1 MDPPGRTSHTISCGP
16 PAPARHT
23 LIPNPDQL
31 RAIAHLR
38 EGDLAQVPF
47 AVLLHS
53 IASSRKTVALEI
65 ERLPLKKEIIFE
77 RGVPVDCRSNLLHET
92 LPRFMVQQGLLS
104 DEQSQ
109 DFLAKSASKGLQFG
123 EALILEG
130 MISASEIYRVLQ
142 QNLARKLLD
151 PFSWRSGA
159 FRLSGNPPRVDSP
172 LKVNAP
178 QLVLTG
184 IAKFAPDEEVNSSI
198 GPLVG
203 KRLFLNPSPPYGLEE
218 LRLSDGQQRLLT
230 MLEKGKRIDE
240 LAAETTVPFDE
251 IMRFLYTAAVLGLVL
266 PEDWLPKE
274 TEIQMPKPAK
284 AAASAKPAPA
294 PAPAAAAAPAL
305 APADQDKLRN
315 QLMEVYLRHRK
326 QDAFE
331 LLGVPEGAS
340 QADLE
345 QRFLDFSRICA
356 PWQFQA
362 TGLETLVEKAE
373 EVFLAGARAFGELS
387 NAEERNALLLRRRKM
402 REEKAAKP
410 QSDRFAIKSELLDSE
425 FQFKKG
431 QALLA
436 AGRYRDAR
444 NQLQFALDCDASNAL
459 YRAELAYCK
468 YLDVPAAEAE
478 RSLEEL
484 KDTLRMDPKCGIAAY
499 YMGLVQTDLEQW
511 EPAEQSLQK
520 AIKLMMPDRRPIE
533 GLKLLQE
540 RQKAKKRRFF
550 G

>member
-1 MDPPGRTSHTISCGP
+1 M
-16 PAPARHT
+16 
-23 LIPNPDQL
+23 IPNPDQL
-31 RAIAHLR
+31 RAIANLR

-53 IASSRKTVALEI
+53 IAATQKTVALEI

-77 RGVPVDCRSNLLHET
+77 KGFPVDCRSNLLHET
-92 LPRFMVQQGLLS
+92 LPRFMVQQGLLT

-109 DFLAKSASKGLQFG
+109 EYLAKAASVGLQFG
-123 EALILEG
+123 EALILDG
-130 MISASEIYRVLQ
+130 VISASEIYRVLQ

-159 FRLSGNPPRVDSP
+159 FRLQSNPPRVESP

-184 IAKFAPDEEVNSSI
+184 IGKFAPDEEINSSI

-203 KRLFLNPSPPYGLEE
+203 KKLFLNPSPPYALDD
-218 LRLSDGQQRLLT
+218 LRLSDAQHKLLA

-274 TEIQMPKPAK
+274 TEIQMPKAQRPA
-284 AAASAKPAPA
+284 APARPQPAPA
-294 PAPAAAAAPAL
+294 PVAAAAAVV
-305 APADQDKLRN
+305 APADQEKLRN
-315 QLMEVYLRHRK
+315 QLMEIYLRHRK
-326 QDAFE
+326 QDSFE
-331 LLGVPEGAS
+331 LLGVPEGATGS
-340 QADLE
+340 EIE
-345 QRFLDFSRICA
+345 QRFLEYSRRCT
-356 PWQFQA
+356 PWQFA
-362 TGLETLVEKAE
+362 VPGLEALVEKAE
-373 EVFLAGARAFGELS
+373 EVFLAGARAFGELTDT
-387 NAEERNALLLRRRKM
+387 ERRNALAMRRKRL
-402 REEKAAKP
+402 REEKAGKP
-410 QSDRFAIKSELLDSE
+410 QTDRFAIKSELLDSE

-431 QALLA
+431 QALMA
-436 AGRYRDAR
+436 AGRFKEAR
-444 NQLQFALDCDASNAL
+444 NQLQFAYDCDASNAL

-468 YLDVPAAEAE
+468 FLDVPAAEAE

-484 KDTLRMDPKCGIAAY
+484 KETLRIDPKCGLAAY
-499 YMGLVQTDLEQW
+499 YMGMIQSELEMW
-511 EPAEQSLQK
+511 EAGEASLQK

>member
-1 MDPPGRTSHTISCGP
+1 MFAAVAAETTRRAEPQG
-16 PAPARHT
+16 
-23 LIPNPDQL
+23 LKMIPNPDQL
-31 RAIAHLR
+31 RAIAQMR

-53 IASSRKTVALEI
+53 IASNRKTVALEI
-65 ERLPLKKEIIFE
+65 EKLPLRKEIIFE
-77 RGVPVDCRSNLLHET
+77 KGIPVDCRSNLLHET

-109 DFLAKSASKGLQFG
+109 EFLAKAASQGLQFG

-130 MISASEIYRVLQ
+130 VVSASEIYRVLQ

-151 PFSWRSGA
+151 SFSWRTGT
-159 FRLSGNPPRVDSP
+159 FRVLGNQPRVESP

-184 IAKFAPDEEVNSSI
+184 IARFAPDEEINSSI

-203 KRLFLNPSPPYGLEE
+203 KKLFFNPSPPYSLDE
-218 LRLSDGQQRLLT
+218 LRLSEAQQKLLAL
-230 MLEKGKRIDE
+230 LEKGKRIDE

-274 TEIQMPKPAK
+274 TEIQIPK
-284 AAASAKPAPA
+284 AKPAAPAPRPSPPPA
-294 PAPAAAAAPAL
+294 PAPAAAATKMAA
-305 APADQDKLRN
+305 ADQDKLRN
-315 QLMEVYLRHRK
+315 QLMEIYLRHRK
-326 QDAFE
+326 QDSFE
-331 LLGVPEGAS
+331 LLGVAEGAPPS
-340 QADLE
+340 EVE
-345 QRFLDFSRICA
+345 QRFLEFSRLCA
-356 PWQFQA
+356 PWQFGA
-362 TGLETLVEKAE
+362 AGLETLVEKAE
-373 EVFLAGARAFGELS
+373 EVFLAGAHAFGELS
-387 NAEERNALLLRRRKM
+387 DAEKRNTLLARRRKL

-425 FQFKKG
+425 FQYKKG
-431 QALLA
+431 QALMA
-436 AGRYRDAR
+436 AGRYREAR
-444 NQLQFALDCDASNAL
+444 NQLQFAYDCDSANAL

-468 YLDVPAAEAE
+468 FLDVPAAEAE

-484 KDTLRMDPKCGIAAY
+484 KNTLRMDPKCGLAAY
-499 YMGLVQTDLEQW
+499 YMGLVQTELEQW
-511 EPAEQSLQK
+511 EAGEQSLQK

-533 GLKLLQE
+533 GLKVLQE
-540 RQKAKKRRFF
+540 RQQKKKRRFF

>member
-1 MDPPGRTSHTISCGP
+1 M
-16 PAPARHT
+16 
-23 LIPNPDQL
+23 IPNPDQL

-38 EGDLAQVPF
+38 EDDLAQIPF

-53 IASSRKTVALEI
+53 IASNRKTVALEI
-65 ERLPLKKEIIFE
+65 EKLPLKKEIVFE
-77 RGVPVDCRSNLLHET
+77 KGVPVDCRSNLLHET
-92 LPRFMVQQGLLS
+92 LPRFMVQQGLLT

-109 DFLAKSASKGLQFG
+109 DFLSKAASQGLQFG
-123 EALILEG
+123 EALILDG
-130 MISASEIYRVLQ
+130 VISASEIYRVLQ

-151 PFSWRSGA
+151 SFSWRSGT
-159 FRLSGNPPRVDSP
+159 FRVLGNQPRVESP

-184 IAKFAPDEEVNSSI
+184 IARFAPDEEINSSI

-203 KRLFLNPSPPYGLEE
+203 KKLFLNPSPPYALEE
-218 LRLSDGQQRLLT
+218 LRLSDAQQKLLAL
-230 MLEKGKRIDE
+230 LEKGKRIDE

-274 TEIQMPKPAK
+274 TEIQMPK
-284 AAASAKPAPA
+284 AKPAARPA
-294 PAPAAAAAPAL
+294 PPPAPVPAAAAPKVTA
-305 APADQDKLRN
+305 ADQDKLRN
-315 QLMEVYLRHRK
+315 QLMEIYLRHRK
-326 QDAFE
+326 QDSFE
-331 LLGVPEGAS
+331 LLGVAEGAPAS
-340 QADLE
+340 EME
-345 QRFLDFSRICA
+345 QRFVEFSRLCA
-356 PWQFQA
+356 PWQFA
-362 TGLETLVEKAE
+362 LPGLEALVDKAE
-373 EVFLAGARAFGELS
+373 EVFLAGAHAFGELS
-387 NAEERNALLLRRRKM
+387 DAEKRNALLARRRKL

-425 FQFKKG
+425 FQYKKG
-431 QALLA
+431 QQLMA
-436 AGRYRDAR
+436 AGRYREAR
-444 NQLQFALDCDASNAL
+444 NQLQFAYDCDSANGL

-468 YLDVPAAEAE
+468 FLDVPAAEAE

-484 KDTLRMDPKCGIAAY
+484 KNTLRMDPKCGVAAY
-499 YMGLVQTDLEQW
+499 YMGLVQTELEQW
-511 EPAEQSLQK
+511 EAGEQSLQK

-540 RQKAKKRRFF
+540 KQQKKKRRFF

>member
-1 MDPPGRTSHTISCGP
+1 M
-16 PAPARHT
+16 
-23 LIPNPDQL
+23 IPNPDQL

-53 IASSRKTVALEI
+53 IAANRRTVALEL

-77 RGVPVDCRSNLLHET
+77 KGIPVDCRSNLLHET
-92 LPRFMVQQGLLS
+92 LPRFMVQQGLLT

-109 DFLAKSASKGLQFG
+109 DFLAKAASKGLQFG
-123 EALILEG
+123 EVLILEG
-130 MISASEIYRVLQ
+130 LISATEIYRVLQ

-159 FRLSGNPPRVDSP
+159 FRLSSNPPRVESP

-184 IAKFAPDEEVNSSI
+184 IGKFAPDEEVNSSI

-203 KRLFLNPSPPYGLEE
+203 KKLFLNPSPPYAIEE
-218 LRLSDGQQRLLT
+218 LRLSDGQQRLLA
-230 MLEKGKRIDE
+230 MLDRGRRIDE

-274 TEIQMPKPAK
+274 TEIPMPKAR
-284 AAASAKPAPA
+284 
-294 PAPAAAAAPAL
+294 AAAAAPRPLPPPAPVAAPAPAL
-305 APADQDKLRN
+305 AAAEQDKLRN
-315 QLMEVYLRHRK
+315 QLMEIYLRHRK
-326 QDAFE
+326 QDSFE
-331 LLGVPEGAS
+331 LLGVPEGA
-340 QADLE
+340 AGNDVE
-345 QRFLDFSRICA
+345 QRFLEFSRLCA
-356 PWQFQA
+356 PWQFA
-362 TGLETLVEKAE
+362 VPGLETLVEKAE
-373 EVFLAGARAFGELS
+373 EVFLAGAHAFGELS
-387 NAEERNALLLRRRKM
+387 DAERRNALLLRRRKV

-425 FQFKKG
+425 LQFKKG
-431 QALLA
+431 QSLMA
-436 AGRYRDAR
+436 AGRYREAR
-444 NQLQFALDCDASNAL
+444 NQLQFAYDCDASNAL

-468 YLDVPAAEAE
+468 FLDVPSAEAE
-478 RSLEEL
+478 RSLEDL
-484 KDTLRMDPKCGIAAY
+484 KETLRMDPKCGLAAY
-499 YMGLVQTDLEQW
+499 YMGMVQAELEQW
-511 EPAEQSLQK
+511 EAGEASLQR
-520 AIKLMMPDRRPIE
+520 ALKLMMPDRRPIE
-533 GLKLLQE
+533 GLKVLQE
-540 RQKAKKRRFF
+540 RQKQKKRRFF

>member
-1 MDPPGRTSHTISCGP
+1 M
-16 PAPARHT
+16 
-23 LIPNPDQL
+23 IPNPDQL

-38 EGDLAQVPF
+38 EGDLAQTPF

-53 IASSRKTVALEI
+53 IASNRRTVALEI

-77 RGVPVDCRSNLLHET
+77 KGVPVDCRSNLLHET
-92 LPRFMVQQGLLS
+92 LPRFMVQQGLLT

-109 DFLAKSASKGLQFG
+109 DFLAKAAIKGLQFG

-130 MISASEIYRVLQ
+130 MISATEIYRVLQ

-151 PFSWRSGA
+151 PFSWRTGT
-159 FRLSGNPPRVDSP
+159 FRVSTNLPRVESP

-184 IAKFAPDEEVNSSI
+184 IGKFAPDEEVNSSI

-203 KRLFLNPSPPYGLEE
+203 KKLFLNPSPPYAVDE
-218 LRLSDGQQRLLT
+218 LRLSESQQKLLG
-230 MLEKGKRIDE
+230 MLDRGRRIDE

-266 PEDWLPKE
+266 PEDWMPKE
-274 TEIQMPKPAK
+274 TEIPMPKPR
-284 AAASAKPAPA
+284 PAPA
-294 PAPAAAAAPAL
+294 PLRPPPPPPPPVAAAPAV
-305 APADQDKLRN
+305 AAADLDKLRN

-326 QDAFE
+326 QDSFE
-331 LLGVPEGAS
+331 LLNVPEGAAATDIE
-340 QADLE
+340 QKFLE
-345 QRFLDFSRICA
+345 FSRLCA
-356 PWQFQA
+356 PWQFA
-362 TGLETLVEKAE
+362 VPGLDTLVEKAE
-373 EVFLAGARAFGELS
+373 EVFLAGAHAFGELTD
-387 NAEERNALLLRRRKM
+387 AERRNALLARRRKL

-410 QSDRFAIKSELLDSE
+410 QNDRFAIKSELLDSE

-431 QALLA
+431 QSLMT
-436 AGRYRDAR
+436 AGRYREAR
-444 NQLQFALDCDASNAL
+444 TQLQFAYDCDASNAL

-468 YLDVPAAEAE
+468 FRDVPSAEAE

-484 KDTLRMDPKCGIAAY
+484 KETLRMDPKCGIAAY

-511 EPAEQSLQK
+511 EPGEASLQK

-533 GLKLLQE
+533 ALKTLQE
-540 RQKAKKRRFF
+540 KQKQKKRRFF